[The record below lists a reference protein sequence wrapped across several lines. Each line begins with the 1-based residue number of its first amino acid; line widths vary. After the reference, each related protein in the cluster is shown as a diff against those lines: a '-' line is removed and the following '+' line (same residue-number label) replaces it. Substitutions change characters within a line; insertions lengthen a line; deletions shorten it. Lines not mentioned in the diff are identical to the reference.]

1 MADFVLE
8 LADKVAGVGVRTSY
22 ADKVE
27 IGGAEVVPVALG
39 AYGFGGGAGSGTDS
53 SDQQGEGS
61 GGGGGGWS
69 VPLGAY
75 VGRGGDVRFEPNV
88 LGLLIVS
95 IPLVVVTGK
104 ALRLVIRALKK

>member
-27 IGGAEVVPVALG
+27 MGGTQVVPVALG
-39 AYGFGGGAGSGTDS
+39 VYGFGGGSGSEPEK
-53 SDQQGEGS
+53 GEGS

-75 VGRGGDVRFEPNV
+75 VSRGGDVRFEPNI
-88 LGLLIVS
+88 LGLLIVAT
-95 IPLVVVTGK
+95 PLIAATGK
-104 ALRLVIRALKK
+104 ALKVVIRALKR

>member
-27 IGGAEVVPVALG
+27 MGGAQIVPVALG
-39 AYGFGGGAGSGTDS
+39 AYGFGGGSGKDAE
-53 SDQQGEGS
+53 QGEGS
-61 GGGGGGWS
+61 VGGGGGWS

-75 VGRGGDVRFEPNV
+75 VSRGGDVRFEPNV
-88 LGLLIVS
+88 LGLLIVA
-95 IPLVVVTGK
+95 IPLVAVTGK
-104 ALRLVIRALKK
+104 ALKLIIRALKR

>member
-22 ADKVE
+22 AEKVQM
-27 IGGAEVVPVALG
+27 GGVDVVPVALG
-39 AYGFGGGAGSGTDS
+39 AYGFGGGSGTAPE
-53 SDQQGEGS
+53 QGEGS

-75 VGRGGDVRFEPNV
+75 VSRGGDVRFEPNI
-88 LGLLIVS
+88 LGVMIVA
-95 IPLVVVTGK
+95 IPLVMVTGK
-104 ALRLVIRALKK
+104 ALKLIIRALKR

>member
-27 IGGAEVVPVALG
+27 MGGAQLVPVALG
-39 AYGFGGGAGSGTDS
+39 AYGFGGGSGKDAE
-53 SDQQGEGS
+53 QGEGS

-75 VGRGGDVRFEPNV
+75 VSRGGDVRFEPNV
-88 LGLLIVS
+88 LGLLIVA
-95 IPLVVVTGK
+95 IPLVAVTGK
-104 ALRLVIRALKK
+104 ALKLIIRALKR

>member
-22 ADKVE
+22 ADTVE
-27 IGGAEVVPVALG
+27 MGGTQIVPVALG
-39 AYGFGGGAGSGTDS
+39 AYGFGGGSGKDAE
-53 SDQQGEGS
+53 QGEGS

-75 VGRGGDVRFEPNV
+75 VSRGGDVRFEPNV
-88 LGLLIVS
+88 LGLLIVA
-95 IPLVVVTGK
+95 IPLVAVTGK
-104 ALRLVIRALKK
+104 ALKLIIRALKR

>member
-8 LADKVAGVGVRTSY
+8 LADKVAGIGVRTSY
-22 ADKVE
+22 AEKVE
-27 IGGAEVVPVALG
+27 VGGTEVVPVALG
-39 AYGFGGGAGSGTDS
+39 AYGFGGGAGTD
-53 SDQQGEGS
+53 DTQGEGS

-88 LGLLIVS
+88 LGLVIVA
-95 IPLVVVTGK
+95 IPLIAVTGK
-104 ALRLVIRALKK
+104 ALRMVIRALKR

>member
-39 AYGFGGGAGSGTDS
+39 AYGFGGGAGTD
-53 SDQQGEGS
+53 DEQNEGS

-104 ALRLVIRALKK
+104 ALRMVIRALKK

>member
-27 IGGAEVVPVALG
+27 IGGTEVVPVALAG
-39 AYGFGGGAGSGTDS
+39 YGFGGGAGTD
-53 SDQQGEGS
+53 DEQNEGS

-88 LGLLIVS
+88 LGLLIVA
-95 IPLVVVTGK
+95 IPLVAVTGK
-104 ALRLVIRALKK
+104 ALRLVIKALKK

>member
-27 IGGAEVVPVALG
+27 MGGTQIVPVALG
-39 AYGFGGGAGSGTDS
+39 AYGFGGGAGKDAE
-53 SDQQGEGS
+53 QGEGS

-75 VGRGGDVRFEPNV
+75 VSRGGDVRFEPNV
-88 LGLLIVS
+88 LGLMIVA
-95 IPLVVVTGK
+95 IPLVAATGK
-104 ALRLVIRALKK
+104 ALKLIIRALKR

>member
-22 ADKVE
+22 ADKVQ

-39 AYGFGGGAGSGTDS
+39 AYGFGGGAGTD
-53 SDQQGEGS
+53 DEQNEGS

-75 VGRGGDVRFEPNV
+75 VSRGGDVRFEPNV
-88 LGLLIVS
+88 LGLLIVA
-95 IPLVVVTGK
+95 IPLVAVTGK

>member
-22 ADKVE
+22 ADKVQL
-27 IGGAEVVPVALG
+27 GGVDVVPVALG
-39 AYGFGGGAGSGTDS
+39 AYGFGGGSGSAPE
-53 SDQQGEGS
+53 QGEGS

-75 VGRGGDVRFEPNV
+75 VSRGGDVRFEPNI
-88 LGLLIVS
+88 LGVLIVA
-95 IPLVVVTGK
+95 IPFIAVTGK